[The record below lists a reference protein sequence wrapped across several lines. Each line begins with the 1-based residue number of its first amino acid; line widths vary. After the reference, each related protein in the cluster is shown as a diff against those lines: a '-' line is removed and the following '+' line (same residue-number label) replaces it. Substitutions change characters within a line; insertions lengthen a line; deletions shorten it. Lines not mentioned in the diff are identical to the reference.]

1 MLATVLLAVP
11 NVSEGRDARVISELA
26 DAFAPAR
33 LLDIHSDPNHN
44 RSVFT
49 LAGEQG
55 TLARAL
61 EAGARAVADHIDL
74 RVHVGLH
81 PHVGALDVAPMV
93 HLHDDERGRA

>member
-11 NVSEGRDARVISELA
+11 NVREGRDARVISELA

-33 LLDIHSDPNHN
+33 LLDIHSDPDHN

-61 EAGARAVADHIDL
+61 QAGARAAANHIKL
-74 RVHVGLH
+74 RGHVCRDAH
-81 PHVGALDVAPMV
+81 DGALGAPPQAY
-93 HLHDDERGRA
+93 LHHEDKRQ